1 MFDKA
6 NLTFSENVVSADYS
20 AFSSAEKKYF
30 I

>member
-1 MFDKA
+1 MCD
-6 NLTFSENVVSADYS
+6 NENVTFSENIVSADYS